1 MFFWKTE
8 IVENTEN
15 KIENTEFFFSFFMPK
30 KNVKNVN
37 KTLKTENFYW
47 KLYFTENL
55 VSVDD

>member
-37 KTLKTENFYW
+37 KTLKTENFY
-47 KLYFTENL
+47 
-55 VSVDD
+55 